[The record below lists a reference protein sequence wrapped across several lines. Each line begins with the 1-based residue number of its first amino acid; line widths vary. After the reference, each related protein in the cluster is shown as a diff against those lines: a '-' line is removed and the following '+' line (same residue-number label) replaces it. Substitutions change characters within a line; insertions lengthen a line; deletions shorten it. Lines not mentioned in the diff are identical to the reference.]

1 MPGLVEARA
10 ARITNRRVD
19 GRITIAAFIYRYGFV
34 LINTTGAALL
44 TLRAIEKE
52 HEEMP
57 EKPQLPAET
66 IDRIITEETI
76 RLEVR
81 EQLHKRKSNES
92 SSRLL
97 RFLNSSLGL
106 FLLSTIFVT
115 GLGGLFTY
123 WTQRTK
129 DTRTEQGTK
138 EKLLA
143 EYEWRLIDLDGR
155 IAQNH
160 ANPQNPEVWGVNSL
174 MTIKAVNGNDFATT
188 LPEFK
193 EVNWAG
199 LIIQLRELG
208 ISDYADEAIRTT
220 KILTDGPFPHED
232 SGHRGSLGSDVLD
245 RLSATLHKYFDSA
258 HKKIYG

>member
-1 MPGLVEARA
+1 
-10 ARITNRRVD
+10 
-19 GRITIAAFIYRYGFV
+19 
-34 LINTTGAALL
+34 
-44 TLRAIEKE
+44 
-52 HEEMP
+52 MP
-57 EKPQLPAET
+57 EKPQLTEET
-66 IDRIITEETI
+66 VERIIAEETI

-81 EQLHKRKSNES
+81 EKLDKRKSDES
-92 SSRLL
+92 GSRLVK
-97 RFLNSSLGL
+97 FLNSSFGL
-106 FLLSTIFVT
+106 FLLSTVFVA

-129 DTRTEQGTK
+129 DLRTEQGTK

-160 ANPQNPEVWGVNSL
+160 ANPEKPEVWGVNSL

-208 ISDYADEAIRTT
+208 ISDYADEAIRAT
-220 KILTDGPFPHED
+220 KVLTDGPFPHED
-232 SGHRGSLGSDVLD
+232 SGHRGYLDPEVLD
-245 RLSATLHKYFDSA
+245 RLSGTLHKYFDSA

>member
-1 MPGLVEARA
+1 
-10 ARITNRRVD
+10 
-19 GRITIAAFIYRYGFV
+19 
-34 LINTTGAALL
+34 
-44 TLRAIEKE
+44 
-52 HEEMP
+52 MP
-57 EKPQLPAET
+57 EKPQLTEET
-66 IDRIITEETI
+66 VERIIAEETI

-81 EQLHKRKSNES
+81 EKLDKRKSDDS
-92 SSRLL
+92 SSGLL
-97 RFLNSSLGL
+97 KFLNSSFGL
-106 FLLSTIFVT
+106 FLLSTVFVA

-129 DTRTEQGTK
+129 DLRTEQGTK

-160 ANPQNPEVWGVNSL
+160 ANPEKPEVWGVNSL

-208 ISDYADEAIRTT
+208 ISDYADEAIRAT
-220 KILTDGPFPHED
+220 KVLTDGPFPHED
-232 SGHRGSLGSDVLD
+232 SGHRGYLDPEVLD
-245 RLSATLHKYFDSA
+245 RLSGTLHKYFDSA

>member
-1 MPGLVEARA
+1 
-10 ARITNRRVD
+10 
-19 GRITIAAFIYRYGFV
+19 
-34 LINTTGAALL
+34 
-44 TLRAIEKE
+44 
-52 HEEMP
+52 MP
-57 EKPQLPAET
+57 EKPQLTEET
-66 IDRIITEETI
+66 VERIIAEETI

-81 EQLHKRKSNES
+81 EKLDKRKSDES
-92 SSRLL
+92 SSRLVK
-97 RFLNSSLGL
+97 FLNSSFGL

-123 WTQRTK
+123 WTQRSK
-129 DTRTEQGTK
+129 DIRTEQGTK

-160 ANPQNPEVWGVNSL
+160 ANPANPEVWGVNSL

-208 ISDYADEAIRTT
+208 ISDYADEAIRAT
-220 KILTDGPFPHED
+220 KVLTDGPFPHKD
-232 SGHRGSLGSDVLD
+232 SGNRGYLDSEILD
-245 RLSATLHKYFDSA
+245 RLSGTLHKYFESA

>member
-1 MPGLVEARA
+1 MPQ
-10 ARITNRRVD
+10 
-19 GRITIAAFIYRYGFV
+19 
-34 LINTTGAALL
+34 
-44 TLRAIEKE
+44 
-52 HEEMP
+52 
-57 EKPQLPAET
+57 KPQLTEE
-66 IDRIITEETI
+66 IVERIIAEETI

-81 EQLHKRKSNES
+81 EKLDKRKADES
-92 SSRLL
+92 SSKLVK
-97 RFLNSSLGL
+97 FLNSSFGL

-129 DTRTEQGTK
+129 DVRTERGTK

-160 ANPQNPEVWGVNSL
+160 ANPGKPEIWGVNSL

-188 LPEFK
+188 LPQFK

-208 ISDYADEAIRTT
+208 ISDYADEAIRAT
-220 KILTDGPFPHED
+220 KVLTDGPFPHDD
-232 SGHRGSLGSDVLD
+232 SDHRGYLDSEVLD
-245 RLSATLHKYFDSA
+245 RLSDTLHKYFDSA